1 MPWAGPQ
8 LSLLNWLG
16 EDVSLLWLAGLL
28 RLLEPFDSLRS
39 GVRLDRESPCV
50 ESAVTLT
57 LGSRD
62 RVVTVMTVVFILF
75 CFYVM
80 NDF

>member
-1 MPWAGPQ
+1 MTSQMPWAGPL
-8 LSLLNWLG
+8 LSLLKWLG
-16 EDVSLLWLAGLL
+16 EDESLVWLAGLL
-28 RLLEPFDSLRS
+28 RPLEPFDSLGS
-39 GVRLDRESPCV
+39 GIRLDGESPCV

-75 CFYVM
+75 
-80 NDF
+80 